1 MQPIIGVTMTIDDDL
16 VQAGVEYSFIRRQ
29 YGQALKLAGAQP
41 IFLDPSIDPAVAAKL
56 CDGLVISGGQDIDP
70 GLYGQELKSDG
81 KLEPRSRTDW
91 EYGLIAEFEKLNQ
104 PILGVCYGNQ
114 LLNVYHGGT
123 LYQDILTEVG
133 GDIAHGS
140 TLDQAT
146 HDVTFEV
153 DFLGF
158 RRGDKKPVAA
168 RHHQAVRDL
177 GDGFVVVAK
186 SEDGVIE
193 AISSLERQQYGVQ
206 WHTESD
212 DSANLIYGEFIGK
225 CQPR

>member
-1 MQPIIGVTMTIDDDL
+1 MQPIIGVTMGIDENL
-16 VQAGVEYSFIRRQ
+16 VQAGIEYSFIRRQ
-29 YGQALKLAGAQP
+29 YGQALRRVGAQP
-41 IFLDPSIDPAVAAKL
+41 IFIDPSIDPQVAAKL

-70 GLYGQELKSDG
+70 SLYGQELSSDG
-81 KLEPRSRTDW
+81 KLEPRSRIDW
-91 EYGLIAEFEKLNQ
+91 EYGLIAEFEKLGQ

-123 LYQDILTEVG
+123 LYQDIGAEVG
-133 GDIAHGS
+133 DGVAHGS

-146 HDVTFEV
+146 HDVTFEI

-158 RRGDKKPVAA
+158 RSGDKKPVAA
-168 RHHQAVRDL
+168 RHHQAVREL
-177 GDGFVVVAK
+177 GEGFVVAAK
-186 SEDGVIE
+186 SEDGVVE
-193 AISSLERQQYGVQ
+193 AISSPERNQYGVQ

-212 DSANLIYGEFIGK
+212 DSADQIYGEFISK

>member
-1 MQPIIGVTMTIDDDL
+1 MQPIIGVTMCLDDNL
-16 VQAGVEYSFIRRQ
+16 VQAGIEYSFIRRQ
-29 YGQALKLAGAQP
+29 YGEALKAVGAQP
-41 IFLDPSIDPAVAAKL
+41 IFIDPSIDPQVAAGI
-56 CDGLVISGGQDIDP
+56 CDGVVISGGQDIHP
-70 GLYGQELKSDG
+70 SLYGQDLKSDG
-81 KLEPRSRTDW
+81 KLEPRSRVDW
-91 EYGLIAEFEKLNQ
+91 EYGLIAELEKLNK

-123 LYQDILTEVG
+123 LYQDIQTEVG

-146 HDVTFEV
+146 HDVVFEV

-158 RRGDKKPVAA
+158 KNGEMKPVAA

-177 GDGFVVVAK
+177 GDGFVVAAR
-186 SEDGVIE
+186 SSDGVIE
-193 AISSLERQQYGVQ
+193 AIACPERNQYGVQ

-212 DSANLIYGEFIGK
+212 GSAEQVYGQFVGK
-225 CQPR
+225 CQPH